1 MSGVGGIADAVA
13 AGRASARSTVA
24 DALERIVA
32 REQDME
38 GLNAFVAIDPE
49 RALACADGIDDRIAR
64 GETLPLAG
72 VPVALKDNICTTDLP
87 TTCASRIL
95 DGYVSP
101 YDATVVRR
109 LRAAGAIIIG
119 KNNLDEF
126 AMGSATM
133 HSMFGRTLHPA
144 DPARV
149 PGGSSGG
156 SAAAVAAALVPV
168 ALGSDTGGSVRQP
181 AAFCGVV
188 GVKPTY
194 GRVSRYGLVGFAS
207 SLDHIGVF
215 GATVLDA
222 ALVLQVIAGPDP
234 FDATSAVHVMPDLAA
249 ACVAGV
255 RGLRVGVVRAYVEAA
270 ERDAANTCD
279 TAIDAL
285 RAQGALICDVEL
297 GGAMDLVEP
306 YRVLSSVEA
315 VTNLARFDGVRFGV
329 RAAADDFSAMRAA
342 TRSAG
347 IGPAVRARLAY
358 GEAVLAEDQTRGA
371 YADARSLRER
381 VCDRMRAVFNDVD
394 VLLTPATPSPAFALA
409 DADATANH
417 DSDAFLLAANLAGV
431 PALSVPFGR
440 SAGLP
445 LGVQLIAP
453 WWHEHVM
460 LAAAAVLEAS
470 SQS

>member
-1 MSGVGGIADAVA
+1 MSGVGGITDAVA
-13 AGRASARSTVA
+13 GGRASARSTVA
-24 DALERIVA
+24 GALERIAA
-32 REQDME
+32 REQGTD

-49 RALACADGIDDRIAR
+49 RALGCAGDVDDRSAR

-109 LRAAGAIIIG
+109 LRAAGAVIVG

-156 SAAAVAAALVPV
+156 SAAAVAAGLVPA

-207 SLDHIGVF
+207 SLDHVGVF

-222 ALVLQVIAGPDP
+222 ALVLQVIAGPDR
-234 FDATSAVHVMPDLAA
+234 FDATSAAHAMPDLAA
-249 ACVAGV
+249 ACAAGV
-255 RGLRVGVVRAYVEAA
+255 AGLRVGVVRAYVDAA
-270 ERDAANTCD
+270 EHDAA
-279 TAIDAL
+279 TACATAVGVL
-285 RAQGALICDVEL
+285 RARGAIVRDVEL
-297 GGAMDLVEP
+297 GGPMELVEP

-329 RAAADDFSAMRAA
+329 RAAADDFASMRAA
-342 TRSAG
+342 TRNAG
-347 IGPAVRARLAY
+347 IGPAVRARLEY
-358 GEAVLAEDQTRGA
+358 GEQILAEDRTRGT
-371 YADARSLRER
+371 YADARRLRER
-381 VCDRMRAVFNDVD
+381 VCDRMRTVFNEVD

-440 SAGLP
+440 SGGLP
-445 LGVQLIAP
+445 LGAQLIAP

-470 SQS
+470 PES